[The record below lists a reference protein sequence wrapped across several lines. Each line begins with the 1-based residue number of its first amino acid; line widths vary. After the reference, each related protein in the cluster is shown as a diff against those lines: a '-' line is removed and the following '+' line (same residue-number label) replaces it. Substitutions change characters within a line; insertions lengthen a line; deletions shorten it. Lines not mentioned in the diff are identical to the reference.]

1 MICKIEYTRIN
12 AKRYHNKKKKRKK
25 EGLFG
30 KECYILYDKRGG
42 GTFTTSFANPPKMSH
57 VP

>member
-12 AKRYHNKKKKRKK
+12 AKRYHKKKKRKK
-25 EGLFG
+25 KACLERNVI
-30 KECYILYDKRGG
+30 YYMIRGVG
-42 GTFTTSFANPPKMSH
+42 DTFTTSFANPPKMSH